1 MNIPSFDPEKNY
13 QIYILDMLEAIEKIQ
28 EYTDGLTE
36 VEFSQNLLVQD
47 AVVRRFQIIG
57 EAAGKIPQELRDK
70 FSTVS
75 WKKIV
80 AFRNLIIH
88 DYASIKFSEVWRV
101 SQEELPV
108 LQSQLEQ
115 VKIDLEKNGQ
125 K

>member
-57 EAAGKIPQELRDK
+57 EAVSRVPGELREK
-70 FSTVS
+70 FIIIP
-75 WKKIV
+75 WKKII

-88 DYASIKFSEVWRV
+88 DYAMVKYTEIWRV
-101 SQEELPV
+101 IQDELPK
-108 LQSQLEQ
+108 LQKQLVV
-115 VKIDLEKNGQ
+115 VKQTLEKQ
-125 K
+125 

>member
-57 EAAGKIPQELRDK
+57 EAASRVPGELREK
-70 FSTVS
+70 FIIIPR
-75 WKKIV
+75 KKII

-88 DYASIKFSEVWRV
+88 DYAMVKYTEIWRV
-101 SQEELPV
+101 IQDELPK
-108 LQSQLEQ
+108 LQKQLVV
-115 VKIDLEKNGQ
+115 VKQTLEKQ
-125 K
+125 

>member
-57 EAAGKIPQELRDK
+57 DAVGRVPGEIREKFIIIP
-70 FSTVS
+70 
-75 WKKIV
+75 WKKII

-88 DYASIKFSEVWRV
+88 DYAMVKYTEIWRV
-101 SQEELPV
+101 IQDELPK
-108 LQSQLEQ
+108 LQKQLVV
-115 VKIDLEKNGQ
+115 VKQTLEKQ
-125 K
+125 